1 MALTI
6 YAMALEAFPQGT
18 CGTALLITPG
28 TWTVPGVNG
37 TEIPTPVCAP
47 NGSTN
52 VTSGMW
58 YAYAT
63 TQDVSVTVTT
73 DLPQNA
79 GTDTRV
85 HVYQGPCSDLVCVT
99 GDDDG
104 GSGLSSTVKWNA
116 LAGVPYTVAF
126 DNRWSSNGFAFEV
139 SEGPFPP
146 PTTLGFTSVSINT
159 SGSALGVVDMN
170 GDHRDDVVSVTST
183 NVRVHRQRP
192 GGGFDQ
198 VDVPTPQA
206 ENSPSWSMAA
216 GDIDGNGWTDLL
228 YAGGGG
234 VSFMYANDDGTAFS
248 QVAGPEPVFSQR
260 SNFVDIDNDGH
271 LDAFVC
277 HDLGPNVYY
286 INDGDGG
293 LTFFQGGLGDTP
305 DGGNYGSIWIDYDN
319 DGDIDLFLAKCQG
332 GNSPGNI
339 NQLYRNN
346 GDGTFTEVAA
356 EVGLADDIQTWSAA
370 WGDFDNDGYQDV
382 LVGASSFANG
392 GHRLMRN
399 EGGVFVDVTEG
410 SGWDTFSNTSIEHVA
425 HDLNNDGHID
435 VLAGGGTIMLN
446 NGDMTFTP
454 VNTGVGPGPVGDLNG
469 DGFLD
474 VLNGGTIRMNMPN
487 GNNWVRVNT
496 VGVESNRNGI
506 GARVTVTSAL
516 GTQMRDVKSGDGFRY
531 MSSLAAHFGLGGDTE
546 IEEIVV
552 YWPSGRT
559 NVLYDPAINTSHE
572 VVEDVSTGV
581 PVVAGQEGLR
591 VRTGPNGTVLLVE
604 GYPTTSPALA
614 HIIDTSG
621 RSVQQGPL
629 RHGSLDISRLAPGVY
644 ILRLHAGNMAWSQR
658 FLKH

>member
-1 MALTI
+1 M
-6 YAMALEAFPQGT
+6 
-18 CGTALLITPG
+18 
-28 TWTVPGVNG
+28 
-37 TEIPTPVCAP
+37 
-47 NGSTN
+47 
-52 VTSGMW
+52 
-58 YAYAT
+58 
-63 TQDVSVTVTT
+63 
-73 DLPQNA
+73 
-79 GTDTRV
+79 
-85 HVYQGPCSDLVCVT
+85 
-99 GDDDG
+99 
-104 GSGLSSTVKWNA
+104 
-116 LAGVPYTVAF
+116 
-126 DNRWSSNGFAFEV
+126 
-139 SEGPFPP
+139 
-146 PTTLGFTSVSINT
+146 
-159 SGSALGVVDMN
+159 
-170 GDHRDDVVSVTST
+170 
-183 NVRVHRQRP
+183 
-192 GGGFDQ
+192 
-198 VDVPTPQA
+198 
-206 ENSPSWSMAA
+206 
-216 GDIDGNGWTDLL
+216 
-228 YAGGGG
+228 
-234 VSFMYANDDGTAFS
+234 
-248 QVAGPEPVFSQR
+248 
-260 SNFVDIDNDGH
+260 
-271 LDAFVC
+271 
-277 HDLGPNVYY
+277 
-286 INDGDGG
+286 
-293 LTFFQGGLGDTP
+293 
-305 DGGNYGSIWIDYDN
+305 
-319 DGDIDLFLAKCQG
+319 
-332 GNSPGNI
+332 
-339 NQLYRNN
+339 
-346 GDGTFTEVAA
+346 
-356 EVGLADDIQTWSAA
+356 
-370 WGDFDNDGYQDV
+370 
-382 LVGASSFANG
+382 
-392 GHRLMRN
+392 
-399 EGGVFVDVTEG
+399 DVTEG

-572 VVEDVSTGV
+572 VVEDVSTGI
-581 PVVAGQEGLR
+581 PVAAGQEGLR